1 MRKDLIK
8 ATKDEDERM
17 KNKNQILPDCFDS
30 NHLTKFESHLDEVPQ
45 KDLDDLEE
53 RKSYTK
59 E

>member
-30 NHLTKFESHLDEVPQ
+30 NHLTKFESHLDKV
-45 KDLDDLEE
+45 LE